1 MPEKLPLA
9 TLMELA
15 RTRTDDATRRLGQ
28 LQNAQTSASA
38 KLDMLVQYRQEYLE
52 QFNGQMEGGLT
63 ASQVRNFQ
71 NFIATLDGAIEQQ
84 RAVTLQANTRLGHGR
99 TDWQSNKRR
108 LSSFGTLADRVRQFE
123 IGLANKKEQRESDE
137 RSARQFFLR
146 LTALAD

>member
-9 TLMELA
+9 TLIELA
-15 RTRTDDATRRLGQ
+15 QSKTDDATRRLGQ
-28 LQNAQTSASA
+28 LQNAQLGASA

-52 QFNGQMEGGLT
+52 QYNGQMAGGLT
-63 ASQVRNFQ
+63 ASQMCNFQ

-84 RAVTLQANTRLGHGR
+84 RAVMLQANTRLGHGR

-123 IGLANKKEQRESDE
+123 IGVANKKEQRDSDE
-137 RSARQFFLR
+137 RSARQFFMR
-146 LTALAD
+146 ITALAD

>member
-1 MPEKLPLA
+1 MPKKLPLA

-15 RTRTDDATRRLGQ
+15 RTKTDDATRRLGQ
-28 LQNAQTSASA
+28 LQNAQLSASA

-52 QFNGQMEGGLT
+52 QFNRQMQGGLS
-63 ASQVRNFQ
+63 APQVRNFQ
-71 NFIATLDGAIEQQ
+71 NFIATLDSAIEQQ

-99 TDWQSNKRR
+99 TDWQINKRR

-146 LTALAD
+146 LTASAD